1 MNLPP
6 FVYNKRFWEGVSFIL
21 AGVLLLL
28 SLFGV
33 IPDAYALSA
42 GAILAG
48 ILAFLRFFGIDPS
61 LRG

>member
-6 FVYNKRFWEGVSFIL
+6 FVYKKRFWEGVSFIL

-48 ILAFLRFFGIDPS
+48 ILAFLRFFGIEAS
-61 LRG
+61 LR